1 MPVQRSAR
9 RSVRISKCNTLPSL
23 IFHSEQQPT
32 VGPPMALSSSKCIS
46 SNSPA
51 TTGLGQSEG
60 AQAGADTDG
69 PVLALTD
76 MICRPEFNGVRSVV
90 DTPVTHGP
98 SVSGGR
104 GYIPLLPAQMKTGLS
119 TRSLYTY
126 RWQAFVLTALHNQ
139 NHSLFGKCLSPV
151 TLKVYLAAT
160 VSHKSEYT
168 THIFVNI

>member
-1 MPVQRSAR
+1 MLWSWKQFAWLFYILHVIRGVLVPVQRSAR

-60 AQAGADTDG
+60 AQAGADTGG

-76 MICRPEFNGVRSVV
+76 LVCRPEFNGVRSAL
-90 DTPVTHGP
+90 DTPIMYRP
-98 SVSGGR
+98 YVSGRR
-104 GYIPLLPAQMKTGLS
+104 GYIPPLLTQMGWPLGS
-119 TRSLYTY
+119 
-126 RWQAFVLTALHNQ
+126 
-139 NHSLFGKCLSPV
+139 
-151 TLKVYLAAT
+151 
-160 VSHKSEYT
+160 
-168 THIFVNI
+168 